1 MPCKCARSK
10 NNVKDKD
17 KNRAVHQKWNINTT
31 KYQQNTRNST
41 QIK

>member
-1 MPCKCARSK
+1 MPCKSARSK
-10 NNVKDKD
+10 NSVKDKD
-17 KNRAVHQKWNINTT
+17 KNRAVHQKWNINT